1 MINLKQLLLGAL
13 VLTGTTLS
21 YAQKKTKEP
30 HPRDISRDLYMGVDQ
45 VKDIVTQNRDTTF
58 TRYFAGNFEVQ
69 STDEWTNKIIYKG
82 QTDSD
87 KYYTY
92 STSNYVRNAG
102 SEELILRKE
111 YVSTYALKGAW
122 RTKMASKEFL
132 LDGLVEEISYKG
144 KEKSVKCIDKEGK
157 VLNEKGCLRYTIAP
171 ISEEEVLKLRID
183 VVDAARKASRK
194 KGMLPKYRLTNLV
207 ADYETKTWKVYQ
219 EFPAD
224 FDKSNPMYE
233 RLKTAVEN
241 AFKDKKVD
249 EVYYNKDIN
258 GNYYDNIFFVNG
270 TNI

>member
-1 MINLKQLLLGAL
+1 MVNLKQLLLGAL

-30 HPRDISRDLYMGVDQ
+30 HPRDISRDLYMGVDKI
-45 VKDIVTQNRDTTF
+45 KDIVTQNRDTTF
-58 TRYFAGNFEVQ
+58 TRYFEGNFEVQ

-102 SEELILRKE
+102 SEELKLRKE
-111 YVSTYALKGAW
+111 YVSTYVLKGAW
-122 RTKMASKEFL
+122 RTKMTSKEFL

-157 VLNEKGCLRYTIAP
+157 ELNEKGCLRYTIAP
-171 ISEEEVLKLRID
+171 ISEDKITELRVITG
-183 VVDAARKASRK
+183 DAARKAARK
-194 KGMLPKYRLTNLV
+194 KGMLPKYELTNLV

-224 FDKSNPMYE
+224 YDESNPLFSKIKLATE
-233 RLKTAVEN
+233 K

-258 GNYYDNIFFVNG
+258 GNYYDNIFFING
-270 TNI
+270 TYR